1 MKLLHFT
8 WSCLLFLALV
18 DAHKILVWPAEWS
31 HWINMKV
38 KIKFYKLIVHHVMIL
53 CSDHHRGVACAKSHD
68 SRDAIVGVHGFSE
81 RRLQEGHLHPVR
93 VKLSM

>member
-1 MKLLHFT
+1 M
-8 WSCLLFLALV
+8 LFLALV

-38 KIKFYKLIVHHVMIL
+38 RFLRFFFRSRDADADD
-53 CSDHHRGVACAKSHD
+53 SDHHRGVARAESHD
-68 SRDAIVGVHGFSE
+68 PRDAVVGVYGFSD
-81 RRLQEGHLHPVR
+81 RRLQKGHLHPVR